1 MKITYAIY
9 AIIEKN
15 IGNLW
20 LICCEL
26 IGLLFVN
33 NVLKIV

>member
-1 MKITYAIY
+1 MKITY

-20 LICCEL
+20 LIYCQL